1 MRKFLASLLVLVTTL
16 TMSPAAW
23 AGYLLKAGDALDIV
37 VWQDQKLNRRLVI
50 APDGRVSFPLAGHFV
65 AGGRSVEAVETELRD
80 RLQKQYK
87 DQLDV
92 SVSIAQIKEIPP
104 PPPAPPAP
112 PPPPPIDPSFFVTG
126 EIKKPGQYFFKTR
139 TDVLQA
145 ISIAGG
151 LGTFASDRHIKIR
164 RVVNGQETLHEFNYD
179 AFTKGLDSSG
189 NIRLKSG
196 DVIIVPE
203 KGIFE

>member
-104 PPPAPPAP
+104 P
-112 PPPPPIDPSFFVTG
+112 IDPSFFVTG